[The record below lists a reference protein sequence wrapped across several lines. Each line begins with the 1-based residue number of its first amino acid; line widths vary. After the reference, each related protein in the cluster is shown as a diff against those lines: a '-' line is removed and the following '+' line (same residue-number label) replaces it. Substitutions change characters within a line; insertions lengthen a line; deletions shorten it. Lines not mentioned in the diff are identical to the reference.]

1 MMEKGSPLILTID
14 SGTTSC
20 KAGLVTP
27 YGEVLAWVKSEK
39 SAPIYFLPKGGAEQ
53 NPEECWAIILSTVQ
67 RLKEEF
73 PIPPERIAA
82 IAVTAPWST
91 TVPVDKE
98 GKLLGNTIMWM
109 DTRGAPYVKE
119 ITRGL
124 LNFQGYGLGKIF
136 TWVRLTGGIPT
147 HAGKDPIGHILFL
160 KNERPEVYK
169 AAYKFLELKDYLNLR
184 LTGKF
189 ASDYATI
196 ALYWLTDNRDINNVR
211 YDQRL
216 LRLAGIDLEKLPPLY
231 PTTHVLGTLLPGPAE
246 ELGLPPGMPVVISTP
261 DYHASVLGSG
271 ALQDYEPH
279 IYVGTSSW
287 LSCHVPFKKTDLVH
301 SIGSL
306 PSALP
311 GRYFI
316 ANEQECAGSCLTFL
330 LKLFFAQDALGT
342 GPMPENPYKKLDELA
357 SSAPVGSGGVIFAP
371 WLYGERTPVE
381 DPSLRGSFFNLS
393 LGTTRAEIV
402 RAVMEG
408 VALNLR
414 WLLPCVEGFIG
425 RRFGDINIIGGG
437 GSSEIWCQIFADVL
451 GRPIRQ
457 VKDPAAAG
465 LRGLGILASLSLG
478 LSDLESC
485 TKGVAIAKTFKPDP
499 QNHKIYTE
507 IFEAFMQFYRNNRS
521 LFRRLNPI

>member
-1 MMEKGSPLILTID
+1 MVEYRALILAVD

-20 KAGLVTP
+20 KAGFVTP

-39 SAPIYFLPKGGAEQ
+39 SAPLYFLPKGGAEQ
-53 NPEECWAIILSTVQ
+53 NPEECWAVISSTIC
-67 RLKEEF
+67 RLREEYPF
-73 PIPPERIAA
+73 PVERIAA
-82 IAVTAPWST
+82 IAVTTPWST
-91 TVPVDKE
+91 TVPVDRD
-98 GKLLGNTIMWM
+98 GKPIGNTIMWM
-109 DTRGAPYVKE
+109 DTRGAPYVRE

-124 LNFQGYGLGKIF
+124 VNFQGYGLDKIF

-147 HAGKDPIGHILFL
+147 HAGKDSIGHILFL
-160 KNERPEVYK
+160 KNERPEIYR
-169 AAYKFLELKDYLNLR
+169 AAYKFLELKDYINLR
-184 LTGKF
+184 LTGKI

-196 ALYWLTDNRDINNVR
+196 ALYWLTDNRNIWNVR
-211 YDQRL
+211 YDRRL
-216 LRLAGIDLEKLPPLY
+216 LHLAGIEEEKLPDLY
-231 PTTHVLGTLLPGPAE
+231 PTTHVLGPLLPGPAE
-246 ELGLPPGMPVVISTP
+246 ELGLPPGIPVVISTP

-301 SIGSL
+301 NMGSL

-330 LKLFFAQDALGT
+330 LNLFFGQEASW
-342 GPMPENPYKKLDELA
+342 PEDPYKKLEDLA
-357 SSAPVGSGGVIFAP
+357 SSAPPGSGGVIFAP

-381 DPSLRGSFFNLS
+381 DPSLRGCFFNLS
-393 LGTTRAEIV
+393 LNTTRAEMV

-408 VALNLR
+408 VAFNMR
-414 WLLPCVEGFIG
+414 WLLSCVEGFIG
-425 RRFGDINIIGGG
+425 RRLGEINIIGGG
-437 GSSEIWCQIFADVL
+437 ASSAIWCQIFSDVL

-478 LSDLESC
+478 LSDLTSC
-485 TKGVAIAKTFKPDP
+485 TRDVTIVKTFGPNP
-499 QNHKIYTE
+499 ENQRIYSE
-507 IFEAFMQFYRNNRS
+507 IFETFTEFYHRNRP
-521 LFRRLNPI
+521 LYHRLNPI